1 VLKHGCMCLL
11 SAESE
16 EFRHPSLCNTE
27 GILQFRRLHIGHL
40 GGEERTERGEVE
52 GRGGGGGGGGRGGEK
67 KGGGGGGGRVEGEER
82 RRG

>member
-1 VLKHGCMCLL
+1 MLKHGCMCLL

-16 EFRHPSLCNTE
+16 EFRHPSLCNAE

-52 GRGGGGGGGGRGGEK
+52 GRGGAGT
-67 KGGGGGGGRVEGEER
+67 EGER
-82 RRG
+82 MSRDC